1 MGLAVEKEKGE
12 IVSIQFMR
20 PKMGFIAIN
29 IV

>member
-12 IVSIQFMR
+12 IVSIQSMR
-20 PKMGFIAIN
+20 SKMGFIAIN